1 MQVNNLFE
9 YRDKIIDTFKDGT
22 FSSEY
27 LKKSDDAAHDYV
39 LKDVI
44 DFIQEIESMS
54 ENINPNLLN
63 EFYEL
68 SPVDYAKELINI
80 KNEDENKEIVAEAKD
95 KISDLNDRINKK
107 SESKKKIKMRMRH

>member
-54 ENINPNLLN
+54 ENINPNLFN

-107 SESKKKIKMRMRH
+107 SESKKKIKMRMKH